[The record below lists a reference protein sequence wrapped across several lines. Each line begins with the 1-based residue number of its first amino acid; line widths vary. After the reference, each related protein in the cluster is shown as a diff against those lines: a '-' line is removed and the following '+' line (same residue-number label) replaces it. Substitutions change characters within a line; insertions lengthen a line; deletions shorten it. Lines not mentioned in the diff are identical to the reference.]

1 MFKVD
6 VEKTRNQ
13 RSNCQHPLD
22 LKKAK
27 EFQKNFYFC
36 FIDCAKAFDCVDHI
50 KLWKIL
56 QEMGI
61 PGHLTCL
68 LSNLYADQE
77 ATVITRHG
85 KTDWFQTGK
94 GVRHDCI
101 FPLYLF
107 SLCAKYIM

>member
-61 PGHLTCL
+61 PDRLTCFL
-68 LSNLYADQE
+68 RNLYEGQE
-77 ATVITRHG
+77 ETVRAGHD
-85 KTDWFQTGK
+85 KKDWFQIGN
-94 GVRHDCI
+94 GVC
-101 FPLYLF
+101 
-107 SLCAKYIM
+107 

>member
-36 FIDCAKAFDCVDHI
+36 FIDCAKAFDCVDYI
-50 KLWKIL
+50 KVWKIL

-61 PGHLTCL
+61 PDRLTCF
-68 LSNLYADQE
+68 SRNLYEGQE
-77 ATVITRHG
+77 ETVRAGHD
-85 KTDWFQTGK
+85 KKDWFQIGN
-94 GVRHDCI
+94 GVC
-101 FPLYLF
+101 
-107 SLCAKYIM
+107 